1 MSDASLT
8 PSFDESS
15 ATEGASVDGMFQ
27 DTTPA
32 DGVPGPG
39 DLPESSDDLIDYD
52 ALTDDQASGN
62 DDRVDITEPTS
73 PNLEAGDDL
82 DTGAAGP
89 FRDE

>member
-1 MSDASLT
+1 MSDTGLT
-8 PSFDESS
+8 PSFNESP
-15 ATEGASVDGMFQ
+15 ATDGASVDGMFA

-39 DLPESSDDLIDYD
+39 DLPESSDDLLDYD
-52 ALTDDQASGN
+52 ASTDEQLSGD

-73 PNLEAGDDL
+73 PDLEAGDDL